1 MFKKKK
7 PAKKEKLILPNDLH
21 ELGYKL
27 DENEKL
33 VTLDGQPYV
42 FEKSDR
48 QYNEALY
55 DVIIETLGGYVREA
69 LQSRCGLIKTILP
82 IGMTENDI
90 HTHIFLS
97 PDYLTNENMCIFIP
111 GTFHASG
118 LWSRRMLTEKSI
130 NDGGMVTYTK
140 RARSLGCSVL
150 ITNPNEIYWYK
161 GKAVVTLPK
170 ATVPFDPIPEN
181 ESPEA
186 HLEYVFKHF
195 IKPSAAKKIFIIAN
209 SYGGY
214 CAVDLLQKK
223 FDELRHRVR
232 AIEFAA
238 TTHSIDYVRKD
249 SIKIWIREHC
259 RNWVV
264 ADEPLLTEI
273 IDPRF
278 GCVNYSSGCQLYE
291 FVLDAIIDQV
301 FELISRKL
309 QSDDEICAINDDLDD
324 SEALQREAEQIFGS
338 SKIVQ
343 MPNGVHILPSGGN
356 PAMEENGIAPEDLD
370 PNWL

>member
-1 MFKKKK
+1 MFRKKKSS
-7 PAKKEKLILPNDLH
+7 KKEKLVLPYDLQ

-27 DENEKL
+27 DENEKV

-42 FEKSDR
+42 FEVKKEDKA
-48 QYNEALY
+48 YNEALY
-55 DVIIETLGGYVREA
+55 EA
-69 LQSRCGLIKTILP
+69 LIGKQVRANLQNRCGLVKTILP
-82 IGMTENDI
+82 IGVTENDI

-97 PDYLTNENMCIFIP
+97 PDYMTNENMCIFIP

-118 LWSRRMLTEKSI
+118 LWSRRMLTEHSI
-130 NDGGMVTYTK
+130 NEGGMLRYTE
-140 RARSLGCSVL
+140 RARSLGCSVV

-161 GKAVVTLPK
+161 GRAVVTLPK

-186 HLEYVFKHF
+186 HLDYVYKHF
-195 IKPSAAKKIFIIAN
+195 IQPSAAKKIFIIAN

-214 CAVDLLQKK
+214 CAIDLMRKN
-223 FDELRHRVR
+223 FEELRHRVK
-232 AIEFAA
+232 AIELAA
-238 TTHSIDYVRKD
+238 TTHSIDYVKKD
-249 SIKIWIREHC
+249 SIKVWIREHC

-264 ADEPLLTEI
+264 ADEPILTEI

-278 GCVNYSSGCQLYE
+278 GCGNYSSGCKLYE
-291 FVLDAIIDQV
+291 YVIHAIIDQT

-309 QSDDEICAINDDLDD
+309 RSDDENVENYEINSENDDP
-324 SEALQREAEQIFGS
+324 EELQREAEQIFGNS
-338 SKIVQ
+338 TVVQ
-343 MPNGVHILPSGGN
+343 MQNGVQILPSDS
-356 PAMEENGIAPEDLD
+356 ENKLTTIAREDLD